1 MLKHPISAFFRL
13 FPSLAWLVAC
23 AVTLWMLASLY
34 VSMHAQDRWNDLGTV
49 WPYIFILLGFVAV
62 AIYAARMAHKEYKE
76 ALPALRADTPI
87 RLGLLMP
94 RRRPQ
99 PFAPTRHPLS
109 DALRAELRK
118 LIETLKSAGMLQP
131 AEATSDEIIDRAETF
146 DEWSEVD
153 LYMAMQVLDAL
164 QFERGRP
171 FANLAFFPAETDTP
185 ESDVAQI
192 VHELARLCGRSQ
204 ELSGVRVRWIG
215 EREIAPA
222 SGGST
227 PAPNAVAE
235 LELGGEPHAVPFV
248 LYPRTFPVGL
258 VEGLAKILA
267 ADDDP
272 RQFVWDFFDG
282 FFAVSYLTPGQ
293 TAAVNSAE
301 QAKIPRFA
309 VVQ

>member
-13 FPSLAWLVAC
+13 FPSLAWLVAG

-34 VSMHAQDRWNDLGTV
+34 VSMHAQDRWNDLSTV
-49 WPYIFILLGFVAV
+49 WPYVFILLGFVAV

-76 ALPALRADTPI
+76 ALPALRVDTPV

-99 PFAPTRHPLS
+99 PFAPTRYPLS

-153 LYMAMQVLDAL
+153 LYMAMKVLDAL
-164 QFERGRP
+164 QFKRR
-171 FANLAFFPAETDTP
+171 
-185 ESDVAQI
+185 
-192 VHELARLCGRSQ
+192 
-204 ELSGVRVRWIG
+204 
-215 EREIAPA
+215 
-222 SGGST
+222 
-227 PAPNAVAE
+227 
-235 LELGGEPHAVPFV
+235 
-248 LYPRTFPVGL
+248 LYPRNSPVGL
-258 VEGLAKILA
+258 VEGLAKILV

-272 RQFVWDFFDG
+272 RQFVWDFFDS
-282 FFAVSYLTPGQ
+282 FFAVSYLTPVQ